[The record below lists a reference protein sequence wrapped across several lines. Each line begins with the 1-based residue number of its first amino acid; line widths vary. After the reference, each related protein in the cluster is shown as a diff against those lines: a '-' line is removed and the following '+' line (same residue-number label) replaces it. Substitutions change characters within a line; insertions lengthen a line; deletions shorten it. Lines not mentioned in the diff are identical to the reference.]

1 LFIRKSLSGHEFL
14 YFSDHLWQNPS
25 ILIQEINS
33 MTNRSSS
40 KRAEIRARNR
50 RSEMQKRNLVIA
62 LVVLFA
68 LVIAFLLIWPNIRPV
83 GDITMPEVKTYAN
96 ADKNTLGDPNAP
108 VRIDEYSDFQC
119 PACKI
124 FFENYFPR
132 LVTDYIDTGKVYFV
146 SNAFS
151 FIDDRTV
158 AKESDRA
165 AEATYCAADQGKFW
179 EYSQVLY
186 ANQTGENI
194 GNFTDR
200 RLQTM
205 AEKLGLAMSNFN
217 SCFNSGKY
225 ATQIITDRQAGDAL
239 AVNQTPSFVING
251 QLFDLTSYDNF
262 FQAIDAAAAGK

>member
-1 LFIRKSLSGHEFL
+1 
-14 YFSDHLWQNPS
+14 
-25 ILIQEINS
+25 

-50 RSEMQKRNLVIA
+50 RSEKQKRNFVIG
-62 LVVLFA
+62 LVVIFA

-83 GDITMPEVKTYAN
+83 GEITMPEIKTYTRV
-96 ADKNTLGDPNAP
+96 DQNTMGDPNAP
-108 VRIDEYSDFQC
+108 VRIDEYSDYQC
-119 PACKI
+119 PACEI
-124 FFENYFPR
+124 FFADYFPT
-132 LVTDYIDTGKVYFV
+132 LVTNYIDTGKVYFV

-165 AEATYCAADQGKFW
+165 AEAAYCAADQGKFW
-179 EYSQVLY
+179 EFSQVIY
-186 ANQTGENI
+186 ANQTGENV
-194 GNFTDR
+194 GDYTDR

-205 AEKLGLAMSNFN
+205 ADKLGLKMSDFN

-225 ATQIITDRQAGDAL
+225 AAQVISERQKADAL
-239 AVNQTPSFVING
+239 GVNQTPSFAING

-262 FQAIDAAAAGK
+262 FQAIDAAIAGN